1 MIEWTDVL
9 ARAVIGGLI
18 VSLFAALGDVLK
30 PKSFAGLFGAAP
42 SVALASLAL
51 TFRSH
56 DVLYVAREAR
66 SMVAGA
72 IGLAV
77 YAYVAHCLLRRGE
90 RPVAAVVIV
99 TLLAWPAVAFGLW
112 MIALHAHSR

>member
-1 MIEWTDVL
+1 MVRAL
-9 ARAVIGGLI
+9 AGGLI

-56 DVLYVAREAR
+56 DVFYVATETQ
-66 SMVAGA
+66 SMAVGAVA
-72 IGLAV
+72 LAS
-77 YAYVAHCLLRRGE
+77 YAYVVCRLLRRGQ
-90 RPVAAVVIV
+90 RPVTLVAVV
-99 TLLAWPAVAFGLW
+99 TLPVWPAVAFGLW
-112 MIALHAHSR
+112 AILLYAHQR